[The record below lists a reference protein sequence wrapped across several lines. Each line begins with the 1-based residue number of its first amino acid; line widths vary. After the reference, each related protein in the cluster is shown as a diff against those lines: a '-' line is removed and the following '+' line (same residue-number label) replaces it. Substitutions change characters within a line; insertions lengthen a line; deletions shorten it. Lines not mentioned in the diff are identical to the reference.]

1 MHILAQNRT
10 RLVNSDRVD
19 LYLIEDFSDDKIE
32 EYRLLCG
39 IGTHMILLGSF
50 SNQKR
55 AKEELSFL
63 ALALE
68 HEENDRRMHK
78 GRLSNTYIIT
88 PDQEETPCQ

>member
-39 IGTHMILLGSF
+39 IGTYMIL
-50 SNQKR
+50 
-55 AKEELSFL
+55 
-63 ALALE
+63 
-68 HEENDRRMHK
+68 
-78 GRLSNTYIIT
+78 
-88 PDQEETPCQ
+88 